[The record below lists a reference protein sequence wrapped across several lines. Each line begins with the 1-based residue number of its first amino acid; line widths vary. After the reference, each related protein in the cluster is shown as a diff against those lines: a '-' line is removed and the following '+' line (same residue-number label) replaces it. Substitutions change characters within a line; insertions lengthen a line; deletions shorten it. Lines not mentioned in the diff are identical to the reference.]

1 MGEASGGPVVEA
13 SGAGVA
19 GVWTGERE
27 VDAALAR
34 LGELD
39 GAGSEERAEVYEDV
53 HARLAATLAA
63 LDRG

>member
-1 MGEASGGPVVEA
+1 MSEGDR
-13 SGAGVA
+13 
-19 GVWTGERE
+19 TGESE
-27 VDAALAR
+27 VDVALAL

-39 GAGSEERAEVYEDV
+39 GAGAERCVEVYEDV